1 MRNKWIYL
9 LVVLLLLNCYSKKN
23 KTEER
28 AKQRVTE
35 YIQLA
40 LTDNWEEAEKYL
52 TAGIRDGENKEVLL
66 NSLDVWQLK
75 DTSKVSIEIQ
85 SVFIPEN
92 DPKQRALVSLS
103 IRNVETE
110 YTKMVSA
117 PIKFERGDWY
127 IGQ

>member
-28 AKQRVTE
+28 ARQRVTE

-40 LTDNWEEAEKYL
+40 LTDHWEEAEKYL
-52 TAGIRDGENKEVLL
+52 TAGIRDSENKEVLL

-75 DTSKVSIEIQ
+75 DTSKVAIEIQ

-103 IRNVETE
+103 IRNVETD
-110 YTKMVSA
+110 YTRMISTPVR
-117 PIKFERGDWY
+117 FERGDWY